1 MAKYRPIYI
10 KIWNDPDFEEYPPE
24 GKLIFIYLCTNPNA
38 TESGIYPI
46 SCKSIAGDT
55 GIDIPRVK
63 ELLANGLKNVL
74 YDEATRH
81 VFVRNFHRYNAGGSP
96 KLIETSILNDFSHSQ
111 ETYLWNDFLVTY
123 QEFNGK
129 ITPLVP
135 NPKCNPISKP
145 NPNRTVCKRLAK
157 GFQTAVVPGNSF
169 ATFWEAYPR
178 KVGKQDAQKAFA
190 KVSPDETLLAVMLA
204 AIEKAKQTEGWQKEK
219 GKYIPHPATWLN
231 GKRWDDE
238 IGEPRQGLAD
248 TRFPSHYPSVEEL
261 QRG

>member
-1 MAKYRPIYI
+1 MAKYRPIFT
-10 KIWNDPDFEEYPPE
+10 KIWKDPDFEEYSPE
-24 GKLIFIYLCTNPNA
+24 GKLIYVYLCTNPST

-46 SCKSIAGDT
+46 SYTAIANET
-55 GIDIPRVK
+55 GIDLSKVK
-63 ELLANGLKNVL
+63 EVFANGLKNVL

-81 VFVRNFHRYNAGGSP
+81 VFVCSFRNDNVGGNP
-96 KLIETSILNDFSHSQ
+96 KLIETSILNDFSHSKN
-111 ETYLWNDFLVTY
+111 TYLWNDFLDTY
-123 QEFNGK
+123 PEFNGK

-135 NPKCNPISKP
+135 NPKGNPISKP
-145 NPNRTVCKRLAK
+145 NPNRTVSKRLAK

-169 ATFWEAYPR
+169 GTFWEAYPR

-190 KVSPDETLLAVMLA
+190 KVNPDEALLAVMLT

-231 GKRWDDE
+231 GKRWEDE

-248 TRFPSHYPSVEEL
+248 TRFPSHYPSVEDL
-261 QRG
+261 IHG